1 MTTLTESSEIYAQI
15 LEAKQK
21 ETLEAITQLF
31 DGHKLYI
38 CDWLEKPSQYLD
50 GEKPKDLLW
59 CQTGCDI
66 LLNYVKQIDKGVY
79 V

>member
-1 MTTLTESSEIYAQI
+1 MTTLTESSEQHAFILAQ
-15 LEAKQK
+15 KQK
-21 ETLEAITQLF
+21 ETLDAITQLF
-31 DGHKLYI
+31 NGKKIFI

-59 CQTGCDI
+59 CYTGCDI
-66 LLNYVKQIDKGVY
+66 LLNYVKQIDRGVY